1 MEDLEL
7 PPMTTQLQTQTSIEN
22 AHDERTEIHNENV
35 FQVAELK
42 KALDKH
48 CIDNIK
54 SAKLTDDKLELLMP
68 LVKLITPLQQMVD
81 EKRASVIMA
90 AKFMKI
96 IGVVGAIL
104 GILYGVVQLGKE
116 FFINK

>member
-1 MEDLEL
+1 MEN
-7 PPMTTQLQTQTSIEN
+7 IN
-22 AHDERTEIHNENV
+22 AHDERVGIHEEDV
-35 FQVAELK
+35 SQVTALK
-42 KALDKH
+42 RALDKH

-68 LVKLITPLQQMVD
+68 LVGLIEPLQTMVD
-81 EKRASVIMA
+81 EKRASVIVA

-104 GILYGVVQLGKE
+104 GILYGVIQLGKE
-116 FFINK
+116 FIINK